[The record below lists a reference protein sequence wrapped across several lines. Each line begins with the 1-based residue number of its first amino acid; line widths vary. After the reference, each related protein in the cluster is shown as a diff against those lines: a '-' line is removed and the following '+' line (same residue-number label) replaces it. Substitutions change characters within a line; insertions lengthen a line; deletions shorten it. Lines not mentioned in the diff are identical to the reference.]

1 MLEKDVSD
9 QTGRQVIFCAD
20 DFAITEGVSDAI
32 EELADRGQL
41 SATSAI
47 VTARNWHRCSVRLAR
62 LRERIA
68 VGLHLNLTLGSPL
81 GSMGRLAPRGR
92 FPTIGELLRQA
103 LCRNISADEIA
114 AETERQIV
122 RFTEVAGEP
131 PDFVDGHQHAHALPG
146 IRRGVLAALN
156 KCFPAGNVL
165 VRDPADKFGAIIRRD
180 VATKKALGIA
190 VLAHGFREACE
201 RAGAMTNVGFSGVSN
216 FKPAARY
223 ADELPRFF
231 VSPGPR
237 HLVMCHPGFSDAELA
252 RLDPVAGR
260 REEEFSAIREASW
273 LGERIWR
280 PQRGAGTIWSPVPER
295 TRASG

>member
-1 MLEKDVSD
+1 MLETGFSD
-9 QTGRQVIFCAD
+9 QAGRQVIFCAD

-32 EELADRGQL
+32 EELADHGQL

-47 VTARNWHRCSVRLAR
+47 VTGGNWHRCGGRLAR
-62 LRERIA
+62 LRGRIA

-81 GSMGRLAPRGR
+81 GSMGRLAPKGR
-92 FPTIGELLRQA
+92 FPAIGELLGQA
-103 LCRNISADEIA
+103 LCRNISPDEIA
-114 AETERQIV
+114 AETERQIA
-122 RFTEVAGEP
+122 RFNEVTGAP

-146 IRRGVLAALN
+146 VRRGVLAALN

-165 VRDPADKFGAIIRRD
+165 VRDPADKLRAIIRRN
-180 VATKKALGIA
+180 VATKKAIGIA

-201 RAGAMTNVGFSGVSN
+201 RSGAMTNIGFSGVSN
-216 FKPAARY
+216 FKPPAPY

-252 RLDPVAGR
+252 RLDPVTGR
-260 REEEFSAIREASW
+260 RDEEFRAIREASW

-280 PQRGAGTIWSPVPER
+280 PERGAGTIWSLVPER
-295 TRASG
+295 TKARA